1 MEPREILVVNT
12 KTQSKKTIIS
22 SATTLAE
29 LKADLRVA
37 GINYSDMT
45 FYEGISKTEIKT
57 DDSQLPHDVNYKG
70 NITNNLVF
78 MLTTANKKVKSG
90 AVSTRSEA
98 YKAIKDNNLQDE
110 VKKKF
115 GKNFTNCGTNDL
127 VTFVNNKEKKIAKPT
142 VVKETPVKAGNNPVS
157 VVKTDVNYAAAIVKL
172 VNYLAGK
179 AISTDAA
186 NDILAEIGVEYKA
199 PKSTGYSESDINEMF
214 KGIC

>member
-12 KTQSKKTIIS
+12 KTQSKKTITS

-29 LKADLRVA
+29 LKADLRAA
-37 GINYSDMT
+37 GVDYSDMT

-90 AVSTRSEA
+90 AVSTRAEA

-127 VTFVNNKEKKIAKPT
+127 ITFVNNKEKKVAKT
-142 VVKETPVKAGNNPVS
+142 VIKGTSVKAALDTIVEKSN
-157 VVKTDVNYAAAIVKL
+157 VNYTAAIVKL
-172 VNYLAGK
+172 VNHLAGK

-199 PKSTGYSESDINEMF
+199 PKGKVYSESEIDEMF

>member
-90 AVSTRSEA
+90 AVSTRAEA

-127 VTFVNNKEKKIAKPT
+127 VTFVNNKEKKATKT
-142 VVKETPVKAGNNPVS
+142 VVEKAPVKVDNNTVAT
-157 VVKTDVNYAAAIVKL
+157 VKSDVNYAIALTKL

-199 PKSTGYSESDINEMF
+199 PKSTGYSESEINEMF

>member
-90 AVSTRSEA
+90 AVSTRAEA
-98 YKAIKDNNLQDE
+98 YAAIKANNLTIAIQ
-110 VKKKF
+110 KKF
-115 GKNFTNCGTNDL
+115 GKNFTNCRTNDL
-127 VTFVNNKEKKIAKPT
+127 ITFVNNEEKKVAKST
-142 VVKETPVKAGNNPVS
+142 VKETPVKATPVAT
-157 VVKTDVNYAAAIVKL
+157 VKSDVNYAAAIVKL
-172 VNYLAGK
+172 VNHLAGK

-199 PKSTGYSESDINEMF
+199 PKSKGYSESEINEMF

>member
-12 KTQSKKTIIS
+12 KTQSKKTITS

-90 AVSTRSEA
+90 AIITRAEV
-98 YKAIKDNNLQDE
+98 YKVIKDNNLQDE

-127 VTFVNNKEKKIAKPT
+127 VTFVNNKEKKVDKT
-142 VVKETPVKAGNNPVS
+142 VIKGTS
-157 VVKTDVNYAAAIVKL
+157 VKTALDTIVEKSNVNYAAAITKL
-172 VNYLAGK
+172 VNHLAGNT
-179 AISTDAA
+179 ISTDAA

-199 PKSTGYSESDINEMF
+199 PKSTGYSESEINEMF

>member
-12 KTQSKKTIIS
+12 KTQSRKTITS

-29 LKADLRVA
+29 LKADLRAA
-37 GINYSDMT
+37 GIDYSDMT

-90 AVSTRSEA
+90 AVSTRAEA

-127 VTFVNNKEKKIAKPT
+127 VTFVNNKENKVAKT
-142 VVKETPVKAGNNPVS
+142 VIKGTSVKAALDTIVEKSN
-157 VVKTDVNYAAAIVKL
+157 VNYTAAIVKL
-172 VNYLAGK
+172 VNHLAGK

-199 PKSTGYSESDINEMF
+199 PKGKVYSESEIDEMF

>member
-90 AVSTRSEA
+90 AVSTRAEA
-98 YKAIKDNNLQDE
+98 YKAIKDNNLQDK

-127 VTFVNNKEKKIAKPT
+127 ITFVNNKEKKVAKPT
-142 VVKETPVKAGNNPVS
+142 VKETPVKATPVAT
-157 VVKTDVNYAAAIVKL
+157 VKSDVNYAIALTKL

-199 PKSTGYSESDINEMF
+199 PKSTGYSESEINEMF

>member
-90 AVSTRSEA
+90 AVSTRAEA

-127 VTFVNNKEKKIAKPT
+127 VTFVNNKEKKATKT
-142 VVKETPVKAGNNPVS
+142 VVEKAPVKVDNTPVAT
-157 VVKTDVNYAAAIVKL
+157 VKSDVNYTIALTKL

-199 PKSTGYSESDINEMF
+199 PKSTGYSESEINEMF

>member
-90 AVSTRSEA
+90 AVSTRAEA

-127 VTFVNNKEKKIAKPT
+127 VTFVNNKEKKATKT
-142 VVKETPVKAGNNPVS
+142 VVAKAPVKVDNNPVTT
-157 VVKTDVNYAAAIVKL
+157 VKSDVNYTIALTKL
-172 VNYLAGK
+172 INYLAGK

-199 PKSTGYSESDINEMF
+199 PKSTGYSESEINEMF

>member
-90 AVSTRSEA
+90 AVSTRAEA

-127 VTFVNNKEKKIAKPT
+127 VTFVNNKENKVAKT
-142 VVKETPVKAGNNPVS
+142 VVKGASVKAALDTIVEKSN
-157 VVKTDVNYAAAIVKL
+157 VNYTAAIVKL

-199 PKSTGYSESDINEMF
+199 PKNTGYSESEINEMF

>member
-90 AVSTRSEA
+90 AVSTRAEA

-127 VTFVNNKEKKIAKPT
+127 ITFVNNKEKKATKT
-142 VVKETPVKAGNNPVS
+142 VVEEAPVKVDNKPAATIDS
-157 VVKTDVNYAAAIVKL
+157 DINYAAAIAKL
-172 VNYLAGK
+172 VNHLAGK
-179 AISTDAA
+179 AISADAA
-186 NDILAEIGVEYKA
+186 NEILAEIGLEYKA
-199 PKSTGYSESDINEMF
+199 PKSTGYSESEINEMF

>member
-29 LKADLRVA
+29 LKADLRAA
-37 GINYSDMT
+37 GIDYSDMT

-90 AVSTRSEA
+90 AVSTRAEA

-127 VTFVNNKEKKIAKPT
+127 VTFVNNKEKKVAKT
-142 VVKETPVKAGNNPVS
+142 VIKGTSVKAALDTIVEKSN
-157 VVKTDVNYAAAIVKL
+157 VNYTAAIVKL
-172 VNYLAGK
+172 VNHLAGK

-199 PKSTGYSESDINEMF
+199 PKGKVYSESEIDEMF

>member
-90 AVSTRSEA
+90 AVSTRAEA

-127 VTFVNNKEKKIAKPT
+127 ITFVNNKEKKATKT
-142 VVKETPVKAGNNPVS
+142 VVEEAPVKVDNKPAATIDS
-157 VVKTDVNYAAAIVKL
+157 DINYAAAIAKL
-172 VNYLAGK
+172 VNHLAGK
-179 AISTDAA
+179 AISADAA
-186 NDILAEIGVEYKA
+186 NEILAEIGVEYKA
-199 PKSTGYSESDINEMF
+199 PKSTGYSESEINEMF

>member
-90 AVSTRSEA
+90 AVSTRAEA

-127 VTFVNNKEKKIAKPT
+127 ITFVNNKEKKVAKPT
-142 VVKETPVKAGNNPVS
+142 VKETPVKTTPVAT
-157 VVKTDVNYAAAIVKL
+157 VKSDVNYTIALTKL

-199 PKSTGYSESDINEMF
+199 PKSTGYSESEINEMF

>member
-12 KTQSKKTIIS
+12 KTQSKKTITS

-29 LKADLRVA
+29 LKADLRAA
-37 GINYSDMT
+37 GIDYSDMT

-90 AVSTRSEA
+90 AVSTRAEA

-115 GKNFTNCGTNDL
+115 GVELHTE
-127 VTFVNNKEKKIAKPT
+127 VR
-142 VVKETPVKAGNNPVS
+142 
-157 VVKTDVNYAAAIVKL
+157 IVGEDEDK
-172 VNYLAGK
+172 
-179 AISTDAA
+179 
-186 NDILAEIGVEYKA
+186 
-199 PKSTGYSESDINEMF
+199 
-214 KGIC
+214 

>member
-12 KTQSKKTIIS
+12 KTQSKKTITS

-90 AVSTRSEA
+90 AVSTRAEA
-98 YKAIKDNNLQDE
+98 YAAIKANNLTIAIQ
-110 VKKKF
+110 KKF
-115 GKNFTNCGTNDL
+115 GKNFTNCRTNDL
-127 VTFVNNKEKKIAKPT
+127 ITFVNNEEKKFAKPT
-142 VVKETPVKAGNNPVS
+142 VKETPVKAAPVTT
-157 VVKTDVNYAAAIVKL
+157 VKSDVNYTIALTKL

-199 PKSTGYSESDINEMF
+199 PKSTGYSESEINEMF

>member
-90 AVSTRSEA
+90 AVSTRAEA

-127 VTFVNNKEKKIAKPT
+127 ITFVNNKEKKATKT
-142 VVKETPVKAGNNPVS
+142 VVEEAPVKVNNKPAATIDS
-157 VVKTDVNYAAAIVKL
+157 DINYAAAIAKL
-172 VNYLAGK
+172 VNHLAGK
-179 AISTDAA
+179 AISADAA
-186 NDILAEIGVEYKA
+186 NEILAEIGLEYTA
-199 PKSTGYSESDINEMF
+199 PKSKGYSESEINEMF

>member
-12 KTQSKKTIIS
+12 KTQSRKTITS

-29 LKADLRVA
+29 LKADLRAA
-37 GINYSDMT
+37 GIDYSDMT

-90 AVSTRSEA
+90 AVSTRAEA

-127 VTFVNNKEKKIAKPT
+127 VTFVNNKEKKVAKT
-142 VVKETPVKAGNNPVS
+142 VIKGTSVKAALDTIVEKSN
-157 VVKTDVNYAAAIVKL
+157 VNYTAAIVKL
-172 VNYLAGK
+172 VNHLAGK

-199 PKSTGYSESDINEMF
+199 PKGKVYSESEIDEMF

>member
-90 AVSTRSEA
+90 AVSTRAEA

-127 VTFVNNKEKKIAKPT
+127 VTFVNNKEKKVDKTIIKGT
-142 VVKETPVKAGNNPVS
+142 SVKAALDTIVEKSN
-157 VVKTDVNYAAAIVKL
+157 VNYTAAIVKL

-199 PKSTGYSESDINEMF
+199 PKSTGYSESEINEMF

>member
-12 KTQSKKTIIS
+12 KTQSKKTITS

-29 LKADLRVA
+29 LKVDLKAA
-37 GINYSDMT
+37 GIDYSDMT
-45 FYEGISKTEIKT
+45 FYEGVSKTEIKT

-90 AVSTRSEA
+90 AVSTRAEA
-98 YKAIKDNNLQDE
+98 YAAIKANNLTIAIQ
-110 VKKKF
+110 KKF
-115 GKNFTNCGTNDL
+115 GKNFTNCRTNDL
-127 VTFVNNKEKKIAKPT
+127 ITFVNNEEKKVAKPT
-142 VVKETPVKAGNNPVS
+142 VKETPVKATPVAT
-157 VVKTDVNYAAAIVKL
+157 VKSDVNYAAAIVKL
-172 VNYLAGK
+172 VNHLAGK

-186 NDILAEIGVEYKA
+186 NEILAEIGVEYKA
-199 PKSTGYSESDINEMF
+199 PKGKVYSESEIDEMF

>member
-12 KTQSKKTIIS
+12 KTQSKKTITS

-90 AVSTRSEA
+90 AVSTRAEA

-127 VTFVNNKEKKIAKPT
+127 IAFVNNKEKKVAKST
-142 VVKETPVKAGNNPVS
+142 VKETPVKATPVAT
-157 VVKTDVNYAAAIVKL
+157 VKSDMNYAAAIVKL

-199 PKSTGYSESDINEMF
+199 PKSTGYSESEINEMF

>member
-90 AVSTRSEA
+90 AVSTRAEA

-127 VTFVNNKEKKIAKPT
+127 VTFVNNKEKKATET
-142 VVKETPVKAGNNPVS
+142 VVEKAPVKVNNKPVTT
-157 VVKTDVNYAAAIVKL
+157 VKSDVNYTIALTKL

-199 PKSTGYSESDINEMF
+199 PKSTGYSESEINEMF

>member
-12 KTQSKKTIIS
+12 KTQSKKTITS

-29 LKADLRVA
+29 LKADLRAA
-37 GINYSDMT
+37 GVDYSDMT

-90 AVSTRSEA
+90 AVSTRTEA

-127 VTFVNNKEKKIAKPT
+127 VTFVNNKEKKVAKT
-142 VVKETPVKAGNNPVS
+142 VIKGTSVKAALDTIVEKSN
-157 VVKTDVNYAAAIVKL
+157 VNYTAAIVKL
-172 VNYLAGK
+172 VNHLAGK

-199 PKSTGYSESDINEMF
+199 PKGKVYSESEIDEMF

>member
-90 AVSTRSEA
+90 AVSTRAEA

-127 VTFVNNKEKKIAKPT
+127 VTFVNNKEKKATKT
-142 VVKETPVKAGNNPVS
+142 VVEKAPVKVDNNS
-157 VVKTDVNYAAAIVKL
+157 VTTVKSDVNYTIALTKL

-199 PKSTGYSESDINEMF
+199 PKSTGYSESEINEMF

>member
-12 KTQSKKTIIS
+12 KTQSRKTITS

-37 GINYSDMT
+37 GIDYSDMT

-57 DDSQLPHDVNYKG
+57 DNSQLPHDVNYKG

-90 AVSTRSEA
+90 AVSTRAEA

-127 VTFVNNKEKKIAKPT
+127 ITFVNNKEKKVDKT
-142 VVKETPVKAGNNPVS
+142 VIKGTSVKAALDTIVEKSN
-157 VVKTDVNYAAAIVKL
+157 VNYTAAIVKL

-186 NDILAEIGVEYKA
+186 NEILAEIGVEYKA
-199 PKSTGYSESDINEMF
+199 PKGKVYSESEIDEMF

>member
-90 AVSTRSEA
+90 AVSTRAEA
-98 YKAIKDNNLQDE
+98 YKTIKDNNLQDE

-127 VTFVNNKEKKIAKPT
+127 VTFVNNKEKKATKT
-142 VVKETPVKAGNNPVS
+142 VVEKAPVKVDNNPVTT
-157 VVKTDVNYAAAIVKL
+157 VKSGVNYTIALTKL

-199 PKSTGYSESDINEMF
+199 PKSTGYSESEINEMF

>member
-12 KTQSKKTIIS
+12 KTQSKKTITS

-29 LKADLRVA
+29 LKADLRAA
-37 GINYSDMT
+37 GIDYSDMT

-90 AVSTRSEA
+90 AVSTRAEA

-127 VTFVNNKEKKIAKPT
+127 VTFVNNKEKKVDKTIIKGT
-142 VVKETPVKAGNNPVS
+142 SVKAALDTIVEKSN
-157 VVKTDVNYAAAIVKL
+157 VNYTAAIVKL

-199 PKSTGYSESDINEMF
+199 PKSTGYSESEINEMF

>member
-12 KTQSKKTIIS
+12 KTQSKETITS

-37 GINYSDMT
+37 GIDYSDMT

-90 AVSTRSEA
+90 AVSTRAEA

-127 VTFVNNKEKKIAKPT
+127 VTFVNNKEKKVAKT
-142 VVKETPVKAGNNPVS
+142 VIKGTSVKAALDTIVEKSN
-157 VVKTDVNYAAAIVKL
+157 VNYTAAIVKL
-172 VNYLAGK
+172 VNHLAGK

-199 PKSTGYSESDINEMF
+199 PKGKVYSESEIDEMF

>member
-12 KTQSKKTIIS
+12 KTQSKKTITS

-29 LKADLRVA
+29 LKADLKAA
-37 GINYSDMT
+37 GIDYSDMT

-90 AVSTRSEA
+90 AISTRAEA

-127 VTFVNNKEKKIAKPT
+127 VTFVNNKEKKVTKT
-142 VVKETPVKAGNNPVS
+142 VVKGTSVKAALDTIVEKSN
-157 VVKTDVNYAAAIVKL
+157 VNYTAAITKL
-172 VNYLAGK
+172 VNLLAGK
-179 AISTDAA
+179 TISNDAA
-186 NDILAEIGVEYKA
+186 NEILAEIGVEYKA
-199 PKSTGYSESDINEMF
+199 PKGKVYSESEINEMF

>member
-90 AVSTRSEA
+90 AVSTRAEA
-98 YKAIKDNNLQDE
+98 YAAIKANNLTIAIQ
-110 VKKKF
+110 KKF
-115 GKNFTNCGTNDL
+115 GKNFTNCRTNDL
-127 VTFVNNKEKKIAKPT
+127 ITFVNNEEKKATKT
-142 VVKETPVKAGNNPVS
+142 VVEKAPVKVDNNPVTT
-157 VVKTDVNYAAAIVKL
+157 VKSDVNYTIALTKL

-199 PKSTGYSESDINEMF
+199 PKSTGYSESEINEMF

>member
-90 AVSTRSEA
+90 AVSTRAEA

-127 VTFVNNKEKKIAKPT
+127 VTFVNNKEKKATKT
-142 VVKETPVKAGNNPVS
+142 VVEEAPVKVDNNPVTT
-157 VVKTDVNYAAAIVKL
+157 VKSDVNYTIALTKL

-199 PKSTGYSESDINEMF
+199 PKSTGYSESEINEMF

>member
-90 AVSTRSEA
+90 AVSTRAEA

-110 VKKKF
+110 VKKEF

-127 VTFVNNKEKKIAKPT
+127 ITFINNEEKKATKTVVEKAPVKVNNKPAATID
-142 VVKETPVKAGNNPVS
+142 S
-157 VVKTDVNYAAAIVKL
+157 DINYAAAIAKL
-172 VNYLAGK
+172 VNHLAGK
-179 AISTDAA
+179 AISADAA
-186 NDILAEIGVEYKA
+186 NEILAEIGLEYTA
-199 PKSTGYSESDINEMF
+199 PKSKGYSESEINEMF